1 MSTDSSRAEN
11 EPVDECAAPVVRET
25 HDEAFTDDDGVL
37 YDDEVTPEYGI
48 LGFTLRELLIVGFWL
63 VAFVASFF
71 PLHGMLS
78 PTSIW
83 GQTLSWIQPIG
94 LPTLAVFLIV
104 LRRFSPDGIR
114 RVGSLGIDQFASAV
128 FSFGAFYWA
137 MIIVER
143 LMIRDVFLVSWV
155 MVVEFLALLALV
167 AVTVFAPLIP
177 GLQEDFRGRL
187 VTLAH
192 RNANPVRPV
201 IARPRAPRPVKPV
214 SAPSIAPTEDAPH
227 DDSSRPDA
235 VEVGSSDDDDDDVEI
250 VEVNDTDDIIRLG
263 SLESVPLTAHASAG
277 ALGTSTAADD
287 SDPDYVPGYA
297 RRRRSTALP
306 AIPGDAEAARVASGD
321 EAVAGDADK
330 TGIIPTADSQPFWA
344 LAATERDVLDESGEK
359 LFTIGPDA
367 WALVIEDRGGAYVI
381 RNDDGRIGYLHDIE
395 DITKG

>member
-25 HDEAFTDDDGVL
+25 RDEAFTDDDGVL

-128 FSFGAFYWA
+128 FSFGALYWA

-167 AVTVFAPLIP
+167 AVTVFAPLTSA
-177 GLQEDFRGRL
+177 
-187 VTLAH
+187 V
-192 RNANPVRPV
+192 
-201 IARPRAPRPVKPV
+201 V
-214 SAPSIAPTEDAPH
+214 S
-227 DDSSRPDA
+227 
-235 VEVGSSDDDDDDVEI
+235 
-250 VEVNDTDDIIRLG
+250 
-263 SLESVPLTAHASAG
+263 
-277 ALGTSTAADD
+277 
-287 SDPDYVPGYA
+287 
-297 RRRRSTALP
+297 
-306 AIPGDAEAARVASGD
+306 
-321 EAVAGDADK
+321 
-330 TGIIPTADSQPFWA
+330 
-344 LAATERDVLDESGEK
+344 
-359 LFTIGPDA
+359 
-367 WALVIEDRGGAYVI
+367 
-381 RNDDGRIGYLHDIE
+381 
-395 DITKG
+395 